1 MYEVGRVNCSQCR
14 FNRKNCLWNGQKR
27 GAIGGVKAKGGRQG
41 KSKKAVGVKS
51 GGVQKSVGRTT
62 RATAA
67 SKKGGE
73 EFVVVEIPGGRMIRG
88 ADEVAEMQRSR
99 DLGEGGSKEVG
110 MGEVAAQPANVLD
123 SFVAGPVN
131 FGSYKAELTA
141 MRGKEKPKEKR
152 SEY

>member
-1 MYEVGRVNCSQCR
+1 
-14 FNRKNCLWNGQKR
+14 LWNGQKR

-62 RATAA
+62 RATAT
-67 SKKGGE
+67 SKGGE
-73 EFVVVEIPGGRMIRG
+73 KLVVVEIPGGRMIRG
-88 ADEVAEMQRSR
+88 ADEVAQMQESR

-152 SEY
+152 SEYLISYVILCLLICLKSSLRW

>member
-1 MYEVGRVNCSQCR
+1 
-14 FNRKNCLWNGQKR
+14 
-27 GAIGGVKAKGGRQG
+27 
-41 KSKKAVGVKS
+41 VKS
-51 GGVQKSVGRTT
+51 GGVEKAAGRTT
-62 RATAA
+62 RATAT
-67 SKKGGE
+67 KKGGE
-73 EFVVVEIPGGRMIRG
+73 KFVVVEIPGGRMIRE

-131 FGSYKAELTA
+131 FRSYKAELTA

-152 SEY
+152 SEFLFRICFFVH